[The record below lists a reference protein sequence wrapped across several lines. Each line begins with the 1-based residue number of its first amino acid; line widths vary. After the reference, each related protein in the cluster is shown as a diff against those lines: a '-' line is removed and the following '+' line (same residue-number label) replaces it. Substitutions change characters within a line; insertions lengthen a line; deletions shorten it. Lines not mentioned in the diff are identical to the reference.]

1 MSKVPVYLEIDS
13 DRLARRV
20 LVFCIVAEVV
30 FVFLDYQV
38 NYAEWTD
45 IGAMRRMFNTARE
58 DGLASWFAITQTLL
72 TGLTIGLIYLCVKNA
87 GAARW
92 RSTGW
97 LVLTLFFLYMA
108 VDDGAQLHE
117 RLGST
122 VKAMREGAG
131 GSFDFFPSY
140 TWQILLLPVFAAL
153 GLFMLGFLWHELND
167 KSSRILLVFAI
178 SLQVLAVGLDF
189 VEGLDPEHRWNVY
202 TILSERFD
210 LHLWTAERFGE
221 TPYDAL
227 RHFSKSLEETIE
239 MAAISILWFLFLR
252 RLSRVGSD
260 LRIRFVLHTS
270 S

>member
-1 MSKVPVYLEIDS
+1 M
-13 DRLARRV
+13 
-20 LVFCIVAEVV
+20 
-30 FVFLDYQV
+30 
-38 NYAEWTD
+38 
-45 IGAMRRMFNTARE
+45 
-58 DGLASWFAITQTLL
+58 
-72 TGLTIGLIYLCVKNA
+72 
-87 GAARW
+87 
-92 RSTGW
+92 
-97 LVLTLFFLYMA
+97 LTLFFLYMA

-131 GSFDFFPSY
+131 GSFDSNIAG
-140 TWQILLLPVFAAL
+140 TST
-153 GLFMLGFLWHELND
+153 LFSPND
-167 KSSRILLVFAI
+167 LI
-178 SLQVLAVGLDF
+178 SIFG
-189 VEGLDPEHRWNVY
+189 
-202 TILSERFD
+202 
-210 LHLWTAERFGE
+210 TAERFGE